1 MEELNIISVTENIPN
16 NIVEG
21 LWNGDVEEP
30 DKEHL
35 NMIAHSITVKDL
47 DELVS
52 KLRQHKTKKIIEQA
66 PLRSLVILFHAILEK
81 GGELAFIAAKVAQY
95 TFPS

>member
-1 MEELNIISVTENIPN
+1 MVGMEELNIISVAENIPD

-35 NMIAHSITVKDL
+35 NMIAHSITMKDV
-47 DELVS
+47 DKLVS
-52 KLRQHKTKKIIEQA
+52 RLRQHKTKGIIERSS
-66 PLRSLVILFHAILEK
+66 LRSLVILFHAILEK
-81 GGELAFIAAKVAQY
+81 GGELAFVAAKV
-95 TFPS
+95 

>member
-1 MEELNIISVTENIPN
+1 MDELKIIDIAETVPE

-35 NMIAHSITVKDL
+35 NMIAHSVTMKNL
-47 DELVS
+47 DALIS
-52 KLRQHKTKKIIEQA
+52 WLRQQKKGITDQSN
-66 PLRSLVILFHAILEK
+66 LRSLVILFHAILEK
-81 GGELAFIAAKVAQY
+81 GGELAFVSAKVL
-95 TFPS
+95 